1 MYAVTSIPFESRT
14 RAIFRIAELGFFGV
28 FVVTLIHTPRLNGES
43 KYRGLLVRTLKLFVK
58 ATDFDFRLRL
68 ERFRFMSW

>member
-28 FVVTLIHTPRLNGES
+28 FVVTLMQTPRLKGEL
-43 KYRGLLVRTLKLFVK
+43 KYRGLLVSTLKLFVR
-58 ATDFDFRLRL
+58 ATDFDFRLSERRL
-68 ERFRFMSW
+68 LFTN